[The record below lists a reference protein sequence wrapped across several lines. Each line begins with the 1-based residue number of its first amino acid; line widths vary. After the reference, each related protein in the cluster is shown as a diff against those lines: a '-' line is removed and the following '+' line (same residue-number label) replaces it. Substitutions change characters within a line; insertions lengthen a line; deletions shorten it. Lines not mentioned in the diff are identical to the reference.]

1 MPRTTRPTV
10 RCFRVIAL
18 SAILVANLA
27 LIGIFTP
34 SEASASGLK
43 EIYGFSCCSGG
54 FGTVNYHPGET
65 LHVDWISTA
74 LRSSA
79 APAVT
84 VVLSANASG
93 PFPTLAAAKKALPN
107 SHQVLGRT
115 KFSAPSLR
123 VSDEKAEKPVSLL
136 HVPPSAGTGFYE
148 LTLKVVKGKNSKHFG
163 LIFTIEP

>member
-1 MPRTTRPTV
+1 MMT
-10 RCFRVIAL
+10 L
-18 SAILVANLA
+18 SAVLVANLA

-34 SEASASGLK
+34 SVGSASGLK

-79 APAVT
+79 AAAVT

-93 PFPTLAAAKKALPN
+93 PFPSIAAAKKALA
-107 SHQVLGRT
+107 SSQKDVGRT
-115 KFSAPSLR
+115 IFSAPSLH
-123 VSDEKAEKPVSLL
+123 VSDQKPEKPVSLL

-148 LTLKVVKGKNSKHFG
+148 LTLEVVKGENSKHFG
-163 LIFTIEP
+163 LIFTIKS